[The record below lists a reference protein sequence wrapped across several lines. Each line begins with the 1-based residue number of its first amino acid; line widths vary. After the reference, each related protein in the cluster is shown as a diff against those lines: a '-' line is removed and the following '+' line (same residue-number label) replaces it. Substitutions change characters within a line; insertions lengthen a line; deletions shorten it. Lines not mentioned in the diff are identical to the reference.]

1 MSRDAT
7 SRCIGSQSK
16 LKAASTRTLTEK
28 ALDGHWRDRQSP
40 FVSRLLTGRLS
51 TCQLAVSCVCSAESP
66 TPSGQLMV
74 GSFSAYENQSI
85 KGGDSLEICVC
96 YVGDSAHVFQLPTSF
111 VLISK
116 SCELSCNS
124 GAHTS
129 PPLSN
134 AFTILLHNVNF
145 TDSVY

>member
-7 SRCIGSQSK
+7 SRCIRSQSR
-16 LKAASTRTLTEK
+16 LKAVSTRTLTER
-28 ALDGHWRDRQSP
+28 ALEGHWSDRQDP
-40 FVSRLLTGRLS
+40 FLVRLLTGRLS
-51 TCQLAVSCVCSAESP
+51 MCQLAVSCVCSTESP
-66 TPSGQLMV
+66 APSGQFMV

-96 YVGDSAHVFQLPTSF
+96 YVGDSAHALQLPTFFS
-111 VLISK
+111 LISGACK
-116 SCELSCNS
+116 LSCNS

-134 AFTILLHNVNF
+134 AITIITPLF
-145 TDSVY
+145 KFY